1 MQRSKNR
8 FIEMC
13 FVLTASTVCAMP
25 MLAVMTWFLLPL
37 EW

>member
-1 MQRSKNR
+1 MQLGKNR

-13 FVLTASTVCAMP
+13 FVLTASAVCASP
-25 MLAVMTWFLLPL
+25 LLAVMTWFLLPL